1 MICQK
6 LLLFCYNIK
15 NKGGPRGPF
24 FICGEVM
31 ELYSLLESTL
41 SGLGYEMVDLEI
53 GNRGKLLRL
62 FIDKPDGIN
71 IDDCALV
78 SNHISRLLA
87 VEMDF
92 EYDRLEVSSPGLD
105 RPLKKLADFIR
116 FEGETASLK
125 LRIPIHGRKKFEGI
139 LKGVENENLKIEV
152 DGNVMQFDFENID
165 KARLVPKF

>member
-1 MICQK
+1 
-6 LLLFCYNIK
+6 
-15 NKGGPRGPF
+15 
-24 FICGEVM
+24 M
-31 ELYSLLESTL
+31 ELHSLLESTL

-92 EYDRLEVSSPGLD
+92 DYDRLEVSSPGLD
-105 RPLKKLADFIR
+105 RPLKKESDFQR
-116 FEGETASLK
+116 FKGETAMIK
-125 LRIPIHGRKKFEGI
+125 LRTPLQGRKKFEGV
-139 LKGVENENLKIEV
+139 LQGVENGMLQIEV
-152 DGNVMQFDFENID
+152 DGNLLRFDLENID
-165 KARLVPKF
+165 KARLAPKF